1 MWLFYVVTN
10 FQSKRKTPT
19 CISFYKGERLFGS
32 DSLALMPRKPEVTYS
47 KLFRMVGKHAEHPH
61 MEELEKHYFPFE
73 FDAEATEGR
82 TSIKHED
89 TFYHPEELLAMMMQH
104 AKDMT
109 KNYGGKVIKDCVLTV
124 PSSFT
129 QHERVALYTA
139 AAISDLNVLSLVEE
153 NTAAALNFAMD
164 RNFEVPTTA
173 VFYNMGSSSTQVA
186 VVVFSGHVVKE
197 GGKNKTFSQ
206 FEVVGKGWDSSLG
219 GFTFDIAL
227 AELLADRF
235 NEAWAKKLAKKAG
248 TDVAAVMASND
259 VRKNVRA
266 MTRLRLEAVKV
277 KEVLSANAEYPV
289 KIEQLHADAD
299 LITKVTRA
307 EFEEHIAGLLTRA
320 TLPVETA
327 LKMAN
332 ISLENVNI
340 VEIIG
345 GGVRVPSVKRTL
357 QDYFGA
363 AKLDL
368 GQHLNGDEAMALGA
382 ALRGANLSTAF
393 RVRKI
398 GMQDI
403 SSFGVLVELSDA
415 PEVATSKS
423 LFESVS
429 SLLTGDSAKKAPE
442 DASAAS
448 SSEEEG
454 KAAWSKRTLLFPRKS
469 AVPSKVKTVTFTHDK
484 DIICRLEYDADAAT
498 EQLLPHGTD
507 KLIAMYNISGIAQ
520 FVRDN
525 AEKGVVGT
533 PKVHLS
539 FALDASGLVSL
550 SRAEVSLELAPEEAD
565 EAGSIVSGA
574 DNSTAEGDA
583 NATASDAA
591 NATEDSSANASTT
604 TSSKKES
611 IKEKAKKK
619 DRVLRKS
626 LDIAYNYEATT
637 PPQWTPDHIESSR
650 SKLRALDTIDRQRRE
665 REAALN
671 SLEGYMY
678 LVKNKLV
685 DNAEELAAVSTDET
699 RQSVITLCEETEEW
713 LYGEGREEG
722 TAAYQRKEGE
732 IKALAEPIFRRHA
745 ELTERPAAV
754 AKTRKQIDGIRK
766 RIKAWPE
773 TMPQITANETE
784 KMSSLVDKVESWLD
798 EREAEQ
804 SKKTAFD
811 EPAFLSSDIAPQM
824 KPVAAMLDRLLKK
837 PKPVPPKVS

>member
-1 MWLFYVVTN
+1 
-10 FQSKRKTPT
+10 
-19 CISFYKGERLFGS
+19 
-32 DSLALMPRKPEVTYS
+32 MPRKPEVTFS
-47 KLFRMVGKHAEHPH
+47 KLFRMLGKHIDHPH

-73 FDAEATEGR
+73 FEAEATEGR
-82 TSIKHED
+82 TSIKLED

-129 QHERVALYTA
+129 QHERLALYTA

-164 RNFEVPTTA
+164 RNFDTPTTA
-173 VFYNMGSSSTQVA
+173 VFYNMGSSSTQVTI
-186 VVVFSGHVVKE
+186 VVFSGHVVKE
-197 GGKNKTFSQ
+197 GGKNKTISQ
-206 FEVVGKGWDSSLG
+206 FEVIGKAWDSSLG
-219 GFTFDIAL
+219 GFSFDIAL

-235 NEAWAKKLAKKAG
+235 NDAWAKKLAKKAG

-299 LITKVTRA
+299 LVTKVTRLDL
-307 EFEEHIAGLLTRA
+307 EQHVAGLLAQA
-320 TLPVETA
+320 TVPIETA

-332 ISLENVNI
+332 ITLQNVDV

-345 GGVRVPSVKRTL
+345 GGVRVPSVKRAL
-357 QDYFGA
+357 QDFFA
-363 AKLDL
+363 PAKLDL

-403 SSFGVLVELSDA
+403 SSFGVVVELSDA
-415 PEVATSKS
+415 PEVPSSKS

-429 SLLTGDSAKKAPE
+429 SLLSGDTPKAKESAPAT
-442 DASAAS
+442 DG
-448 SSEEEG
+448 EEG
-454 KAAWSKRTLLFPRKS
+454 GQQAVWSKRTLLFPRKS
-469 AVPSKVKTVTFTHDK
+469 PVPAKVKTVTFTHEK
-484 DIICRLEYDADAAT
+484 DIICRLEYDTDAMT
-498 EQLLPHGTD
+498 ELLLPHGTN

-525 AEKGVVGT
+525 AEKGVLGT

-539 FALDASGLVSL
+539 FTLDASGLVSL
-550 SRAEVSLELAPEEAD
+550 SRAEVSLEVAPEETD
-565 EAGSIVSGA
+565 LTGSIVGA
-574 DNSTAEGDA
+574 ENATESTGDA
-583 NATASDAA
+583 TGAASESS
-591 NATEDSSANASTT
+591 NSTEDSSASASST
-604 TSSKKES
+604 SKKEGT
-611 IKEKAKKK
+611 KAGEKDKLKKK
-619 DRVLRKS
+619 DRVLRKT
-626 LDIAYNYEATT
+626 LDVAYNYEATT

-650 SKLRALDTIDRQRRE
+650 SKLLALDAIDRQRRE

-678 LVKNKLV
+678 LVKNKLI
-685 DNAEELAAVSTDET
+685 DNAEELSSVSTDEV
-699 RQSVITLCEETEEW
+699 RQSVVSLCDETEEW
-713 LYGEGREEG
+713 LYGEGRDEG
-722 TAAYQRKEGE
+722 VAAYQRKEGE
-732 IKALAEPIFRRHA
+732 IKALAEPIFRRHS
-745 ELTERPAAV
+745 ELTERPAVV
-754 AKTRKQIDGIRK
+754 AKTRKQIEGIRK
-766 RIKAWPE
+766 RVKSWPE
-773 TMPQITANETE
+773 TMPQITTNETE
-784 KMSSLVDKVESWLD
+784 KMLGLVDKVEAWLD

-804 SKKTAFD
+804 SKKSAFD
-811 EPAFLSSDIAPQM
+811 EPAFFSSDVAPQM
-824 KPVAAMLDRLLKK
+824 KPVASLLDRLLKK
-837 PKPVPPKVS
+837 PKPIPPKVTQLTACPL